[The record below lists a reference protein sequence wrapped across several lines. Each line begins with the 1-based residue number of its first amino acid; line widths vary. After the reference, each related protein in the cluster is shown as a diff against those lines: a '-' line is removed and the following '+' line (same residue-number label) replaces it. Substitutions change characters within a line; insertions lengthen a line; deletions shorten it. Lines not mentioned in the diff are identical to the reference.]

1 MIVKTS
7 WRILGYNLKTQT
19 KSPQMTLKLGV
30 TLTIFQKIVSC
41 ASPIYVFI
49 LKMDFKR
56 VIGYIFKTKPTPY
69 EMFEQI
75 QRIDKVTPKLPSSA
89 GGLCLPLLVS
99 LNFKKIGKAIWIM
112 KVWFQKGQ
120 KTVKL
125 VGYCHF
131 FYCSDQHSAGYFFP

>member
-1 MIVKTS
+1 MENF
-7 WRILGYNLKTQT
+7 RIQFENIDKVTPNDT
-19 KSPQMTLKLGV
+19 EIGV

-75 QRIDKVTPKLPSSA
+75 
-89 GGLCLPLLVS
+89 
-99 LNFKKIGKAIWIM
+99 
-112 KVWFQKGQ
+112 
-120 KTVKL
+120 
-125 VGYCHF
+125 
-131 FYCSDQHSAGYFFP
+131 